1 MLKSTARIV
10 KFYCMVLGAAGGAIL
25 RFFMALG
32 MSKTKQNGLSSGA
45 FKAEVFAGPKELC
58 ERKIF
63 KTAGFVGRGI
73 YKAAGAMFQGLYKT

>member
-1 MLKSTARIV
+1 M
-10 KFYCMVLGAAGGAIL
+10 

-32 MSKTKQNGLSSGA
+32 MSKTKQNGLSTGA
-45 FKAEVFAGPKELC
+45 FKAKIFVGPRELC

-73 YKAAGAMFQGLYKT
+73 YKAAGAIFQGLYKT